1 MKLKSVFSTWI
12 AGTAV
17 GIAADGLG
25 KHFDWLSGWHSQ
37 YGQDQKIMKWLYS
50 ERVSDEQFYDLTGD
64 EPRKGVFIELGAG
77 DGLEKSNSLA
87 FEEKLGWTGLLI
99 EASPSLYSQLQQNR
113 PNATCVRACAAGSA
127 IEKVFAEDGL
137 SGGTTAIQLQNENS
151 TWISV
156 TCQSLSSLIDMHLG
170 DRGSHIDYLSLDVEG
185 SELEILR
192 SFNFHK
198 HKVDVISIEVPDF
211 LPEIMY
217 KRLSKLLIR
226 NGYRF
231 LERIVIDE
239 IWVRRRGL
247 HPDPSCM
254 LPLVELQTFPP
265 ITPSGGWGG
274 LRSTLGSLLEIL
286 QFLMRGSFFNM
297 KEGDPRVKRFSA
309 SVQGFFALWSDG
321 DIREWEE
328 QCPIGMLSLGLA
340 FSLLRDRDNSPQD
353 SGHNVMLELRQQTI
367 FYYTKQLVAMFQTV
381 RHSDL
386 VKEFETAQEEFFFR
400 MPLGNLWHLSSFEE
414 ILESGWP
421 FFGLLALISK
431 EVAMV
436 PQIVDSHDING
447 AVDVLQPLSMPKIRC
462 QLRVTPEIS
471 LVQKPPRIFQGKRR
485 STRNLILHADAC
497 NLLGT
502 AASIFHQV
510 RLELRSI
517 AGRSDFATFDRL
529 VNRTASCSQGH
540 PIEPKVCRQKSL
552 EECAALG
559 DDSKAIPR
567 KCLKL
572 ADSQRS
578 SGVRLRRNLALSET
592 RLSSWLD
599 QGERLFRTFVERHGL
614 FFAVWSA
621 GQRELSVSIDTD
633 TSEEDEKTWPERT
646 KVFSRETLFDVLH
659 SIQGELL
666 ILQGHSIPDMA

>member
-77 DGLEKSNSLA
+77 DGLDKSNSLA

-137 SGGTTAIQLQNENS
+137 SGGTIAIQLQNENS

-286 QFLMRGSFFNM
+286 QSLMRGSFFNM

-353 SGHNVMLELRQQTI
+353 TGHNVMLELRQQTI

-421 FFGLLALISK
+421 FFGTAGFDKQGS
-431 EVAMV
+431 
-436 PQIVDSHDING
+436 SHGSPDCG
-447 AVDVLQPLSMPKIRC
+447 LSWYQWSC
-462 QLRVTPEIS
+462 
-471 LVQKPPRIFQGKRR
+471 
-485 STRNLILHADAC
+485 
-497 NLLGT
+497 
-502 AASIFHQV
+502 
-510 RLELRSI
+510 
-517 AGRSDFATFDRL
+517 GRSSTSFNAKDSMS
-529 VNRTASCSQGH
+529 VEGH
-540 PIEPKVCRQKSL
+540 TWDIFGSEAPQDL
-552 EECAALG
+552 
-559 DDSKAIPR
+559 PR
-567 KCLKL
+567 KAKIDQELASSCGCLQFAWYCCKH
-572 ADSQRS
+572 
-578 SGVRLRRNLALSET
+578 
-592 RLSSWLD
+592 LSSSASWTS
-599 QGERLFRTFVERHGL
+599 EHSREVRFRN
-614 FFAVWSA
+614 VWSPCESD
-621 GQRELSVSIDTD
+621 GFM
-633 TSEEDEKTWPERT
+633 
-646 KVFSRETLFDVLH
+646 FSRASHRTESL
-659 SIQGELL
+659 SAEE
-666 ILQGHSIPDMA
+666 SWRMCSPWRW